1 MTELQIM
8 AYATTGREFEAMD
21 DLDAIGVDHWRGTRI
36 EFERR
41 GKSRVAEPYSYP
53 ALPNYIWITA
63 PHHLLSDV
71 MDVRHISRTVK
82 FLGASDVASWRRFQR
97 EAEARL
103 AEAQGIIERR
113 KIMEAANADRRQII
127 NLMAGYKRGDTLQ
140 IDGGAFAG
148 MLATFSRMVVKAG
161 ERHPMIEAEI
171 DIFGGKT
178 TAAIEPLHVRRA
190 G

>member
-1 MTELQIM
+1 VKDLQIM
-8 AYATTGREFEAMD
+8 AYTTTGREFEAMD
-21 DLDAIGVDHWRGTRI
+21 DLDAIGIDRWRGTRI

-63 PHHLLSDV
+63 PHHRLADV

-82 FLGASDVASWRRFQR
+82 FMTLADVASWQRFQR

-113 KIMEAANADRRQII
+113 KIMEAASADRQQII
-127 NLMAGYKRGDTLQ
+127 NLMAGYKRGDTLK

-148 MLATFSRMVVKAG
+148 MLATFSRMVINRG

-171 DIFGGKT
+171 EMFGGKT
-178 TAAIEPLHVRRA
+178 TAAIDALHVRRA